1 MFCLFL
7 FESLR
12 GKIMTVKELMEML
25 SECNPNSTIDIV
37 IERGRGSSLSDD
49 VSVCEYDNVVTLSG
63 EETGYD

>member
-12 GKIMTVKELMEML
+12 GNIMTVKELMEML
-25 SECNPNSTIDIV
+25 STYNPNSTIDIV
-37 IERGRGSSLSDD
+37 IDRGRSSSLSDD
-49 VSVCEYDNVVTLSG
+49 VSVCEYDNVVTFSG